1 MADVGTG
8 ATFVFGTTAVALDI
22 TSIETSGASRESLD
36 VTTLATSGARVFIP
50 GDLYD
55 PGEIS
60 LEGLLDPN
68 LGDALVTKIGAV
80 TETGTITF
88 PIPSGGVAGATFAAT
103 CFLTE
108 FETSVGIDEE
118 MTFSA
123 TLKLTGAISWTDSS

>member
-8 ATFVFGTTAVALDI
+8 STFVFGTTPVALDI
-22 TSIETSGASRESLD
+22 TSIETSGASREAVD
-36 VTTLATSGARVFIP
+36 ITTLATTGARAFMP

-55 PGEIS
+55 AGEIS
-60 LEGLLDPN
+60 IEGLLDPN

-88 PIPSGGVAGATFAAT
+88 PIPSGGVSGATFAAT

-108 FETSVGIDEE
+108 FETSVGIEEE
-118 MTFSA
+118 MTFSL
-123 TLKLTGAISWTDSS
+123 TLKLSGAITWSDSA